1 MSNNIVNVVVNV
13 LPATIPNTLQ
23 ATGAIISQGSTTLT
37 PAVTALPAALGS
49 APTVGNTL
57 FLSQASDLTA
67 YLTGAQTLT
76 TETYSTTTGLVTA
89 TVAGG
94 HNYPTSQSINLTI
107 AGNTATGY
115 NGTFTCTITSATQ
128 FTYAVATNPGTS
140 GGTTVVTDA
149 DVASLVNKVSA
160 YFTQA
165 SNGVG
170 IYVIELGT
178 GDDDHGIASLSSFL
192 IANPL
197 VFYILVCPQY
207 WANNTSLFELANSY
221 TNNKSMTYF
230 YFDTLTT
237 RYTYYKGLKSVV
249 VCAISPNAPSTEKM
263 AAALAAIV
271 LNYAPSMVNKVPQA
285 AYTFLF
291 GLTKWPANNTYIPS
305 LIADYVNFAS
315 SGAEGGLSNTILKM
329 GVYADGSQLNHWY
342 AIDWCNIQVHQGL
355 ANTIIL
361 GSNNTINPLYYNQQG
376 IAVLTATA
384 QTIINQA
391 VAFGLIGGAPLVI
404 GIPYSTY
411 TATNP
416 NDYGNGKY
424 NGLYVTVS
432 TQQGFQTITFN
443 LTISNLAP

>member
-13 LPATIPNTLQ
+13 LPAAIPNILQ

-67 YLTGAQTLT
+67 YLTGAQTLNT
-76 TETYSTTTGLVTA
+76 LTWTTGIVTA
-89 TVAGG
+89 TDSTG
-94 HNYPTSQSINLTI
+94 HGYPTGQSISLTI

-115 NGTFTCTITSATQ
+115 NGTFICTITSATQ

-160 YFTQA
+160 YFTQS

-170 IYVIELGT
+170 IYVIELGV
-178 GDDDHGIASLSSFL
+178 GDSAHGVTALTSFL
-192 IANPL
+192 VANPL
-197 VFYILVCPQY
+197 VFYILVCPY
-207 WANNTSLFELANSY
+207 SWSSDVTFLTLINSY
-221 TNNKSMTYF
+221 SNNKSMTYF
-230 YFDTLTT
+230 YFDVGSASYTT
-237 RYTYYKGLKSVV
+237 YKGLKSAV
-249 VCAISPNAPSTEKM
+249 VCALSPLAPSTEKM
-263 AAALAAIV
+263 AAALSAIV

-291 GLTKWPANNTYIPS
+291 GLTKWPVNNTNIPS

-329 GVYADGSQLNHWY
+329 GVYSDGSQLNHWY

-391 VAFGLIGGAPLVI
+391 VAFGLIGGAPLVV
-404 GIPYSTY
+404 GIPYLTY

-416 NDYGNGKY
+416 NDYGNGIY